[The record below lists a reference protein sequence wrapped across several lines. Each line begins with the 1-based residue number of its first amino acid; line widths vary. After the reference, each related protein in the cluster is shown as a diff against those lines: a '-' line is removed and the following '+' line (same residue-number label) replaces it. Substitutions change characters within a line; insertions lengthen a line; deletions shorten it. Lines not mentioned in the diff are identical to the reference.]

1 MATLSQLSHHRQRVL
16 KDQSGLSGNQSPYGG
31 GHHTGSS
38 APTVPQHR
46 SSILGSDGLTIATS
60 SSMSAGPERKASSF
74 GIALANARTESPV
87 IVVGVGGGGN
97 HGNIVRQSLP
107 AISLP
112 GLPLNGG
119 NNNNYNNTIANSSEH
134 ALRLRI
140 RELERE
146 VDKLRIHV
154 TQAEDSIRSYRGFL
168 SSRSDTPTSL
178 SNKRD
183 MSMQTDSGMGA
194 SESDVQR
201 LQELENKFVLQ
212 EKARHSL
219 LNTISSLNDEIARYQ
234 QEISVLKDKE
244 NKSKDKLN
252 INVTVTNNNNKKE
265 KEKADSAEHIL
276 LAKEYEKT
284 IVDLKLQM
292 ERYEK
297 ERAAKASKQVATPS
311 PKKLKSSS
319 SRKELFANLA
329 LECKDLIGEERTR
342 LRQDST
348 QIQMQ
353 LAQYQHE
360 MAATVSKLL
369 ERLRQ
374 SEEKWRNKLA
384 QVTNTN
390 SADAQAHANQMHA
403 LAEECEGLRRTVTR
417 LESEINAAQQVNNFV
432 ASKRTPTKEAIQSPA
447 HHIKPKTPSS
457 TGRPSNNNNEL
468 LLQQQ
473 KELQQQLQQHQQQVL
488 LLQQQL
494 QQLQQ
499 QHNHTIAQLQ
509 QTINQQQF
517 QIHSQ
522 RTEMEHSIEYFKRS
536 AVEKQALV
544 DVRDDTIGN
553 MRINIQLLGEQLE
566 MVPDKHALELKCTQ
580 HHAHVKD
587 LGRVAAIRELT
598 IERDSLFDE
607 LKRAK

>member
-1 MATLSQLSHHRQRVL
+1 LTQDFADSQVEFMGMLIWKEQQVNRDIFAAEYRIRML
-16 KDQSGLSGNQSPYGG
+16 YDN
-31 GHHTGSS
+31 
-38 APTVPQHR
+38 
-46 SSILGSDGLTIATS
+46 
-60 SSMSAGPERKASSF
+60 MASSVPGRSINFHSLFPKESTEKMKLF
-74 GIALANARTESPV
+74 GGTGPRFIP
-87 IVVGVGGGGN
+87 
-97 HGNIVRQSLP
+97 P
-107 AISLP
+107 
-112 GLPLNGG
+112 
-119 NNNNYNNTIANSSEH
+119 
-134 ALRLRI
+134 
-140 RELERE
+140 
-146 VDKLRIHV
+146 
-154 TQAEDSIRSYRGFL
+154 
-168 SSRSDTPTSL
+168 RSDIIFYHRKYQHLFILDLYKKWMITMMARWCSTMFYSPSPTSL

-403 LAEECEGLRRTVTR
+403 LTEECEGLRRTVTR

-468 LLQQQ
+468 LFQQQ